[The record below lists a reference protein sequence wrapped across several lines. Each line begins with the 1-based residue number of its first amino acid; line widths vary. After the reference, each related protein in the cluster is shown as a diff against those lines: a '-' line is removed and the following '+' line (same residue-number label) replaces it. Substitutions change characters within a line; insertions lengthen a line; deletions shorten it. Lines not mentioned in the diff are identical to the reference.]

1 MKILLTAIISIL
13 STFIIGSVGWLY
25 LEVIEQGKTV
35 AVIDSKV
42 DSLPVALQ
50 ALSERIDTKRDKKK

>member
-50 ALSERIDTKRDKKK
+50 VLSERIDTKRDKKK

>member
-1 MKILLTAIISIL
+1 MKILLTAILSIL
-13 STFIIGSVGWLY
+13 SAFIIGSVGWLY

-50 ALSERIDTKRDKKK
+50 ALSERIDGKRDKKK